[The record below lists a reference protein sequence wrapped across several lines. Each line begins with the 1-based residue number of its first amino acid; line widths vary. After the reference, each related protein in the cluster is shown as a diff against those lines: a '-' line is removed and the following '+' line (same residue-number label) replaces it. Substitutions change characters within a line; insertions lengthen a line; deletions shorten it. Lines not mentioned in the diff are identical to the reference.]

1 MCGIVGVL
9 DWSGEHPP
17 DIGLLRRM
25 LGIIRHRGPDEF
37 GLYVDREVGIGCAR
51 LSIVDLHTGQ
61 QPIPNED
68 ESLWIVFNGEVYN
81 HPELRAQ
88 LEQAGHHFSTHSDTE
103 VILHLYE
110 DLGPKCLQRL
120 NGQFAIAIWD
130 TRNRELFLARDRLG
144 IRPLFYTLLPQGLV
158 FGSEIKALLLDSR
171 VEARL
176 DPYALAQAFTFW
188 APLASRTV
196 FQSILQ
202 LPPGHYMQI
211 CADTPTPI
219 GRRSPTPV
227 GRRSPTEPPT
237 PTRYWSLAF
246 PEAGTEGQIS
256 EEESAEQ
263 LRDLLSDATR
273 LRLRA
278 DVPVGSYLSGGLDST
293 FIATLV
299 RQHTPEALCTFSIAF
314 EESAFDERAYQEI
327 ATAFLSTDHCRTEC
341 TNADIGQI
349 FPEVVWH
356 AETPLLRTSPAP
368 MYLLSRLVHD
378 NNIKVVL
385 TGEGA
390 DEFLGGYNIYKEDK
404 TRRFWARQPDSTCR
418 PLLLRRLYPYVAD
431 LSRGG
436 DAYLAAFFR
445 QGLMGVDQVGYSHQ
459 LRWRNTAR
467 LQRLFSAGLRKT
479 LEGYDPVGEFLASLD
494 STLPGW
500 SPLAQAQYIEVV
512 TFMSPYLL
520 SSQGDRMMAANSV
533 EGRFP
538 FLDHRVVEF
547 SSRLSPHF
555 KVRGLQEKYILKKSA
570 QGLLPPQV
578 WQRSKQPYR
587 APIHSAFFAPPSSPP
602 MGGKEGGLPP
612 MGGKEGGL
620 PPMGGMKGGSYVEA
634 LLSPE
639 AIQAS
644 GIFNPDAVAR
654 LARKCRTGARVSE
667 GDDMAL
673 VGVLSTQLLHH
684 LFVEPLTENIPPQ
697 PVQEAN
703 PVRICRGKEQEL

>member
-9 DWSGEHPP
+9 NWSGSRAGRHPP
-17 DIGLLRRM
+17 DVGLLRRM
-25 LGIIRHRGPDEF
+25 LGIIHHRGPDEF
-37 GLYVDREVGIGCAR
+37 GLYVDHQAGIGCAR
-51 LSIVDLHTGQ
+51 LSIVDLSTGQ

-81 HPELRAQ
+81 HPELRAE
-88 LEQAGHHFSTHSDTE
+88 LEQAGHRFSTRSDTE

-110 DLGPKCLQRL
+110 DLGPACLQRL

-130 TRNRELFLARDRLG
+130 TRKEELFLARDRLG
-144 IRPLFYTLLPQGLV
+144 IRPLFYTLLPNSQGLV
-158 FGSEIKALLLDSR
+158 FGSEIKTLLLDPR

-176 DPYALAQAFTFW
+176 DPHALAQAFTFW
-188 APLASRTV
+188 APLAPRTV
-196 FQSILQ
+196 FQGILE
-202 LPPGHYMQI
+202 LPPGHYMQVRAGS
-211 CADTPTPI
+211 CTL
-219 GRRSPTPV
+219 S
-227 GRRSPTEPPT
+227 
-237 PTRYWSLAF
+237 RYWRLTF
-246 PEAGTEGQIS
+246 PEAGAEEQVS
-256 EEESAEQ
+256 EEEAVEQ
-263 LRDLLSDATR
+263 LRHLLSDATR

-278 DVPVGSYLSGGLDST
+278 DVQVGSYLSGGIDST
-293 FIATLV
+293 FIAALI

-314 EESAFDERAYQEI
+314 DEPAFDERAYQEV
-327 ATAFLSTDHCRTEC
+327 ATAFLSTEHRRTEC
-341 TNADIGQI
+341 ANADVGQI

-356 AETPLLRTSPAP
+356 AEAPLLRTSPAP

-390 DEFLGGYNIYKEDK
+390 DEFLGGYNIFKEDK
-404 TRRFWARQPDSTCR
+404 VRRFWARQPESAWR

-445 QGLMGVDQVGYSHQ
+445 QGLTEAEQVGYSHRI
-459 LRWRNTAR
+459 RWRNTAR
-467 LQRLFSAGLRKT
+467 LQRLFCSGLRET
-479 LEGYDPVGEFLASLD
+479 LKGYNPVGEFLASLD
-494 STLPGW
+494 GALSCW
-500 SPLAQAQYIEVV
+500 SPLAQAQYIEVA

-547 SSRLSPHF
+547 CSHLSPHF
-555 KVRGLQEKYILKKSA
+555 KIRGLQEKYVLKKSA

-578 WQRSKQPYR
+578 WQRRKRPYR
-587 APIHSAFFAPPSSPP
+587 APIHPAFFAPPSSPPTGGKAPLSSPP
-602 MGGKEGGLPP
+602 MGGKEGG
-612 MGGKEGGL
+612 G
-620 PPMGGMKGGSYVEA
+620 YVET
-634 LLSPE
+634 LLSSDSIRAS
-639 AIQAS
+639 AI
-644 GIFNPDAVAR
+644 FDPDVVAR
-654 LARKCRTGARVSE
+654 LVRKCQVGARVSE

-684 LFVEPLTENIPPQ
+684 WFVEPLTENIPLR
-697 PVQEAN
+697 PVQEAH
-703 PVRICRGKEQEL
+703 PVRIYRGGGQDR